1 VGFEPYGAEVV
12 SCDQVH
18 IGIQGGGEAEQRNGG
33 LGAALLD
40 ALDLTYRHS
49 RPPSE
54 VGSTEAAG
62 TALVIDALAEGK
74 GLADRDPL
82 PILGLISQ
90 ADPAGV
96 VAGHHTCL
104 P

>member
-1 VGFEPYGAEVV
+1 MVGSV
-12 SCDQVH
+12 
-18 IGIQGGGEAEQRNGG
+18 

-40 ALDLTYRHS
+40 ALDLIYRHG
-49 RPPSE
+49 RPPGQ
-54 VGSTEAAG
+54 VGSTEAEG
-62 TALVIDALAEGK
+62 TALVIDSFAEGK
-74 GLADRDPL
+74 GFADRDPL
-82 PILGLISQ
+82 RILGLIWQ